1 MQTGPLADPAY
12 YPYIFKSMSANLKAV
27 SLGLTGDDAGDRVE
41 AMDLPSTDADR
52 SRKQRL
58 IDVRDRALA
67 LKADAE
73 MVQKNVN
80 EWAEKVQGAATS
92 ANDAATDVGDAVNG
106 KVQANIKADQQKVA
120 AAVAK
125 GQSALDKVKA
135 QVTGIVD
142 KNKKNFVDAIRASE
156 AGPAIA
162 AISGYMPLLGPAIS
176 FGKAAVRLVSA
187 IRAARAEPFRAAR
200 STGTGVERARVN
212 TRLGIFSSCRLLQ
225 MLQRQLEAQ
234 VLLTGA
240 NSRDETLAN
249 FGLLGLP
256 PALVALMPEAAQ
268 LAVGRTMTATLCAV
282 INPVHHR
289 INAVFRNYSVCGGG
303 PVSEPPYSSHN
314 ENVAAFLS
322 HELSVADPA
331 FAAASKR
338 HAFMPHVETCNGND
352 LYDVVL
358 TSAAQVD
365 AWEAWGYKRV
375 KMNAGGRSMHAEV
388 AELNA
393 KPKEETHML
402 FATGVYSYEL
412 KDAAKTPSRVL
423 LTLSCEA
430 LKRQVASSATSAA
443 AREYFSRL
451 KVPLTDLRI
460 VSRRRRGDGTPDVAG
475 AEEEGLIA
483 SGLRPLLLA
492 GAPLD
497 AVKNANAFKLTGV
510 SAVFPPPTG
519 TKNGAGEEVQP
530 EAVQSA
536 DIRKGHTGDKKRSM
550 FIYVARGGPAPLTEV
565 AAFSFTQ
572 TVDIK
577 AMGATWFKYDAKAD
591 DFKGAAI
598 DAASPLGAKLAA
610 VDADKA
616 QRTTGGS
623 LVSISE
629 EVTYESLAARTGYL
643 VKNLFAPFGC
653 AIVSTPAWARYE
665 CPATGSCDAPPTP
678 DEEEMQSDMSSFT
691 RFKRF
696 VRGIHTGK
704 PHASEGM
711 VVHDFTTA
719 CQANKSL
726 SAKVAPT
733 DLSERWKKGSIPPT
747 NTWERVLPA
756 YTDDGSDDVVDRVK
770 QATSS
775 YLWLER
781 RYAGPALRAR
791 DPLQCAAVD
800 EGATLPPARAVRHM
814 TATQNCYMPRKK

>member
-12 YPYIFKSMSANLKAV
+12 LPYIFKSMSANLKSV

-73 MVQKNVN
+73 QVQAKVN
-80 EWAEKVQGAATS
+80 EWAEKVQGAATNV
-92 ANDAATDVGDAVNG
+92 NDAATDVGNAFNG
-106 KVQANIKADQQKVA
+106 KVQAKIEAGQQKVA
-120 AAVAK
+120 GVVAK
-125 GQSALDKVKA
+125 GTGAMDKVKE
-135 QVTGIVD
+135 QVTDFVD
-142 KNKKNFVDAIRASE
+142 KNKEKFVDAILASD

-162 AISGYMPLLGPAIS
+162 AISNYMPLLGPAVS

-187 IRAARAEPFRAAR
+187 IRAARAAPFLAAR

-212 TRLGIFSSCRLLQ
+212 SRLGIFSSCRLLQ

-249 FGLLGLP
+249 FQLLGLP

-303 PVSEPPYSSHN
+303 PVAEPPFSSFN
-314 ENVAAFLS
+314 QKVAAFLS
-322 HELSVADPA
+322 HELSVKDPA

-338 HAFMPHVETCNGND
+338 HAFMPHVDTCGAWD
-352 LYDVVL
+352 LYDAVL
-358 TSAAQVD
+358 TSAAHVG
-365 AWEAWGYKRV
+365 AWQAWGYKAV
-375 KMNAGGRSMHAEV
+375 KLNGQGMMVEA

-393 KPKEETHML
+393 KPKEETSML
-402 FATGVYSYEL
+402 SATGVYSYEL
-412 KDAAKTPSRVL
+412 QDAAKTPSRVL

-430 LKRQVASSATSAA
+430 MKKTIADASTPAE
-443 AREYFSRL
+443 AREFFSRL
-451 KVPLTDLRI
+451 TVPLTDLRI
-460 VSRRRRGDGTPDVAG
+460 VSRTRRGDGTPDVAG

-510 SAVFPPPTG
+510 SGAFPPPTG

-536 DIRKGHTGDKKRSM
+536 DIRKGHAGAKKKAM
-550 FIYVARGGPAPLTEV
+550 FIYVARGGPAPLTGVV
-565 AAFSFTQ
+565 AYSFTRP
-572 TVDIK
+572 VDTK
-577 AMGATWFKYDAKAD
+577 TLGTTWFQYNAAAENG
-591 DFKGAAI
+591 KGAAI
-598 DAASPLGAKLAA
+598 DASSPLGVKLAA

-616 QRTTGGS
+616 VKTTGGS

-629 EVTYESLAARTGYL
+629 EVTYESLAAHTGYI
-643 VKNLFAPFGC
+643 VRNLHAPYGC
-653 AIVSTPAWARYE
+653 DVVTTPAWARYE

-678 DEEEMQSDMSSFT
+678 DEEEAQADMSRFT
-691 RFKRF
+691 RLKRF
-696 VRGIHTGK
+696 VRGIRTGK

-719 CQANKSL
+719 CQATKSL

-733 DLSERWKKGSIPPT
+733 DLSERWKQGSIPPT

-756 YTDDGSDDVVDRVK
+756 YTDDGVDVVDRVK
-770 QATSS
+770 LAAAP

-800 EGATLPPARAVRHM
+800 DTATLPPAQAIRLM
-814 TATQNCYMPRKK
+814 TAGQTCYVPRRN